1 MFEKILVPLD
11 GSTYSA
17 RAIPYA
23 IAMAEKFDSEIILL
37 QVVRP
42 VSPLAPTS
50 PTGTLIAS
58 PATNKLLVQQAAE
71 EQTQNIDGVRCY
83 LEYQANLIRGQQL
96 KVSYKIVVG
105 DPAEAIIEFCQKEAI
120 SLVIMTTTGKSGLKR
135 ALLGS
140 VTDRVIREP
149 GFPVFAIRPETNL
162 VKA

>member
-23 IAMAEKFDSEIILL
+23 IAMADKFDSLILLL

-42 VSPLAPTS
+42 VRPLAPTS

-71 EQTQNIDGVRCY
+71 EQTQNIDGVSCY

-96 KVSYKIVVG
+96 KVSYRVVVG
-105 DPAEAIIEFCQKEAI
+105 DPSEAIIEFCQKETI

-149 GFPVFAIRPETNL
+149 GFPVLAIRPETNL

>member
-23 IAMAEKFDSEIILL
+23 IAIAEKFDSLILLL

-42 VSPLAPTS
+42 VRLLAPTS

-96 KVSYKIVVG
+96 KVSYRVVVG
-105 DPAEAIIEFCQKEAI
+105 DPSEVIIEFCQKETI